1 MKEQKIFTNVAE
13 IFIIKRLFKKNYLLL
28 KGSLKLHDVLRYFL
42 CATNLSTVTHMH
54 SNKRAKMKWL
64 VNQIWTNIPINYCA
78 VQIFKLISAVQSIQY
93 LKGLADANAEMERR
107 G

>member
-28 KGSLKLHDVLRYFL
+28 KESLKLHNVLRYFL

-54 SNKRAKMKWL
+54 NNKRAKMKLPFWSIKSGPTY
-64 VNQIWTNIPINYCA
+64 QSTT
-78 VQIFKLISAVQSIQY
+78 VQSKY
-93 LKGLADANAEMERR
+93 SN
-107 G
+107 